1 MPSDYFLHFTAQKKR
16 NTGKD
21 RRKPG
26 NAASIRVLQWN
37 IEELLF

>member
-21 RRKPG
+21 TLKPG
-26 NAASIRVLQWN
+26 NAASVWVLQ
-37 IEELLF
+37 